1 MRIGR
6 RMQIILVLAVASA
19 GLFGAWRQSVSARDD
34 REAALQRSLLRAWAR
49 AETGAG
55 ISIVPKQVPAADDRD
70 LKRLEEL
77 AGFHEYAMRC
87 SSCHVLPDPAVHT
100 AGQWTGKVDD
110 MRYYIGRAGVMPPAE
125 AELNAADEFLRR
137 ASEELRRDQSGR

>member
-6 RMQIILVLAVASA
+6 RVTVTLVLAVAGA
-19 GLFGAWRQSVSARDD
+19 GLFGAWRQSVSERAD

-55 ISIVPKQVPAADDRD
+55 ISIVPKQVPAADARH

-87 SSCHVLPDPAVHT
+87 SSCHVLPDPAT
-100 AGQWTGKVDD
+100 YTGGEWTGKVDE
-110 MRYYIGRAGVMPPAE
+110 MRYHIGRSGVMPPSE
-125 AELNAADEFLRR
+125 GELKTAAEFLRR
-137 ASEELRRDQSGR
+137 ASEELRPDQSRR